1 MNFDKLYKS
10 LVMSGTLLV
19 SSCATPAAVG
29 PSSSPTPSEPKPAN
43 ETSAAQPEEPLDCKS
58 LCTDLGDD
66 NAICPDPSDGAENC
80 CWLMVQRHPCCSA
93 PGDSSNGET

>member
-19 SSCATPAAVG
+19 SSCATPGTASTSETA
-29 PSSSPTPSEPKPAN
+29 PTNEPEPIS
-43 ETSAAQPEEPLDCKS
+43 ETSAAEPQEPLDCKS
-58 LCTDLGDD
+58 LCSDLGDE

-80 CWLMVQRHPCCSA
+80 CWLMVEQHPCCSA
-93 PGDSSNGET
+93 PAEPANEET